1 MREIK
6 KRDRSRPIEPQEPS
20 EEPETRLRVLEDP
33 EAVQDRPEDIHE
45 DPDRAELRIAA
56 KQERAEAKRARQQ
69 AAREERERKKKMVT
83 LLTLDYNQTSEE
95 YLLAESRMTFDELP
109 PGAVHVTGK
118 KGTYFWD
125 RVRANVPSSGITAA
139 DLNLWMINNSINDA
153 LAVNWQN
160 NPQDIKKYL
169 VYGIAA
175 IVLVCVVWAM
185 M

>member
-1 MREIK
+1 MREII
-6 KRDRSRPIEPQEPS
+6 KRDRSRPIEPQEPP
-20 EEPETRLRVLEDP
+20 EEPETRLRVLEGT

-45 DPDRAELRIAA
+45 DPDRTGLRIAA
-56 KQERAEAKRARQQ
+56 KQERAEAKGARQQ

>member
-1 MREIK
+1 MREII
-6 KRDRSRPIEPQEPS
+6 KRDRSRPIEPQEPP
-20 EEPETRLRVLEDP
+20 EEPETRLRVLEGP
-33 EAVQDRPEDIHE
+33 EAVQDRPEDIHG
-45 DPDRAELRIAA
+45 DPDRAETRMAA

>member
-1 MREIK
+1 MREII
-6 KRDRSRPIEPQEPS
+6 KRDRSRPIEPQEPP
-20 EEPETRLRVLEDP
+20 EEPETRLRVLEGP

-45 DPDRAELRIAA
+45 DPDRAETRMAA
-56 KQERAEAKRARQQ
+56 KQ
-69 AAREERERKKKMVT
+69 ERERKKKMVT

>member
-1 MREIK
+1 MREII

-20 EEPETRLRVLEDP
+20 EEPETRLRVLEEP

-56 KQERAEAKRARQQ
+56 KQ
-69 AAREERERKKKMVT
+69 ERERKKKMVT